1 LLGELSERIF
11 LSGGSVLT
19 REDLSLNSHR
29 EKVDRHPEEK
39 VRDGL
44 PRALQERLE
53 FPTLGKLLAS
63 SAVKRAA
70 TSWLDT

>member
-29 EKVDRHPEEK
+29 EKVDPHPQEK

-53 FPTLGKLLAS
+53 FPDAWETAGVECGQTRGALLG
-63 SAVKRAA
+63 
-70 TSWLDT
+70 